1 MRGQGKEFDMKRFER
16 EMKQPLL
23 DDATDVS
30 ISVSAAS
37 STESAARPSAADQV
51 TVCWGDIL
59 PWLVDAIE
67 SKRSW
72 VHDFDGDQVQISRDL
87 HDVICAYRHYRGNLG
102 RPASK
107 LPIDKAA

>member
-1 MRGQGKEFDMKRFER
+1 MREVKRKSLVMKRFDP
-16 EMKQPLL
+16 EMKQQLL
-23 DDATDVS
+23 DDAVDISV
-30 ISVSAAS
+30 SVSAAS
-37 STESAARPSAADQV
+37 STESAADQV

-59 PWLVDAIE
+59 PWLIDAID

-87 HDVICAYRHYRGNLG
+87 HDVICAYRHYRGNLD
-102 RPASK
+102 RPAAN

>member
-1 MRGQGKEFDMKRFER
+1 MKRFER

-23 DDATDVS
+23 DDTTNVS

-37 STESAARPSAADQV
+37 SSESAVHPSVDDQV

-72 VHDFDGDQVQISRDL
+72 IHDFDGDQVQISRDM

-102 RPASK
+102 RPDSNMR
-107 LPIDKAA
+107 IDKAA

>member
-23 DDATDVS
+23 DDTTDVS

-37 STESAARPSAADQV
+37 PPESAVHSAVDQV

-102 RPASK
+102 RPASNM
-107 LPIDKAA
+107 PIDKAA

>member
-1 MRGQGKEFDMKRFER
+1 MKRFER

-23 DDATDVS
+23 DDTTDIS
-30 ISVSAAS
+30 ISVSEATS
-37 STESAARPSAADQV
+37 SESAVQPSDQV

-59 PWLVDAIE
+59 PWLIDAIE

-102 RPASK
+102 RPDAN

>member
-1 MRGQGKEFDMKRFER
+1 MKRFEQ
-16 EMKQPLL
+16 ETKQPIL
-23 DDATDVS
+23 DDTTDLS
-30 ISVSAAS
+30 ISVSGGS
-37 STESAARPSAADQV
+37 SSEATACPADQV

-59 PWLVDAIE
+59 PWLIDAIE

-72 VHDFDGDQVQISRDL
+72 VHDFDGDRVQISRDL

-102 RPASK
+102 RPAAN

>member
-1 MRGQGKEFDMKRFER
+1 MKRFER

-23 DDATDVS
+23 HDTTDVS

-37 STESAARPSAADQV
+37 SSESAIHPSVDDQV

-72 VHDFDGDQVQISRDL
+72 IHDFDGDQVQISRDL

-102 RPASK
+102 RPDSNM
-107 LPIDKAA
+107 PIDKAA